1 MDLFGKKKKA
11 AQKAQDEKKAASDRP
26 KSMPPRPPSKAE
38 DNIKNRQAQ
47 NPNEE
52 RPKGASPRPYNP
64 PSPKDIKAAE
74 IRKKAAEISQ
84 SKEQQ
89 DPRKVE
95 GDKYPRPPMSIKD
108 KQGLDPKQRT
118 NLPPDR
124 PKPLVPKTEDSKQQQ
139 DPKQRTNLPPDR
151 PKYLPPLKSPT
162 SREAGK
168 YPPSPSPQEKG
179 MDYGRPPGASPMYP
193 NPQEGQIKKARK
205 DHFWDG
211 HKKPMGGPTGYQ
223 PFNPSQDIKSQY
235 PRPSDPDEGGSMAKK
250 PMRPKGPNSPGGAF
264 PNSQNLYNENLSDKY
279 GAGK

>member
-11 AQKAQDEKKAASDRP
+11 AQKAQDEKRAASDRP
-26 KSMPPRPPSKAE
+26 KSMPPRPPSKPEA
-38 DNIKNRQAQ
+38 DKMKAQ
-47 NPNEE
+47 EE

-74 IRKKAAEISQ
+74 LLKQKMDQ
-84 SKEQQ
+84 SKGQQ
-89 DPRKVE
+89 EKQEKGKDYNRAPGERPKSLPPRPTSPKD
-95 GDKYPRPPMSIKD
+95 DKYAPSQGQQEKQEKGKD
-108 KQGLDPKQRT
+108 YNRAPGE
-118 NLPPDR
+118 R
-124 PKPLVPKTEDSKQQQ
+124 PKS
-139 DPKQRTNLPPDR
+139 
-151 PKYLPPLKSPT
+151 LPPLKSPT

-223 PFNPSQDIKSQY
+223 PFNPSQQISSQY

>member
-11 AQKAQDEKKAASDRP
+11 AQKAQDEKRAASDRP
-26 KSMPPRPPSKAE
+26 KSMPPRPPSKPEA
-38 DNIKNRQAQ
+38 DKMKAQ
-47 NPNEE
+47 EE

-74 IRKKAAEISQ
+74 LLKQKMDQ
-84 SKEQQ
+84 SKGQQ
-89 DPRKVE
+89 EKQEKGMD
-95 GDKYPRPPMSIKD
+95 YNRPP
-108 KQGLDPKQRT
+108 GE
-118 NLPPDR
+118 R
-124 PKPLVPKTEDSKQQQ
+124 PKS
-139 DPKQRTNLPPDR
+139 
-151 PKYLPPLKSPT
+151 LPPLKSPT

-223 PFNPSQDIKSQY
+223 PFNPSQDINSQY

-264 PNSQNLYNENLSDKY
+264 PSNYELALRKQGIGEPQVSDKY